1 MKIFYLIPLLIISLT
16 SFGQEKKNIF
26 DFNGKT
32 DQIVYRTSNNKKE
45 ISGFNILLDKKT
57 KFFSASPYK
66 EKTILKINTSRKE
79 LIEKVQKDNF
89 NNQTSYLIYVKS
101 INKFFIVDHIV
112 RKTQN

>member
-1 MKIFYLIPLLIISLT
+1 MKILHLISILIISLT
-16 SFGQEKKNIF
+16 AFGQQKKNVF
-26 DFNGKT
+26 GYNEKT

-57 KFFSASPYK
+57 KFFSASPYRGK
-66 EKTILKINTSRKE
+66 PILKINTSRQD
-79 LIEKVQKDNF
+79 LAEKVKKDNL
-89 NNQTSYLIYVKS
+89 NNQTCYIIYVKS